1 MNKKVLKSQTPKVY
15 KHKILNTASFG
26 GFHHSDY
33 QIFLD
38 LISKIG
44 GVDEKGKYLQ
54 PEQMKREHILTAK
67 EHAKK
72 FNLNVDNSY
81 RYLKKSCDK
90 LMEKTLRIDSSDGK
104 QTLKINVCSSAKYDM
119 AEGQITIKF
128 TDDIMPY
135 LAQVKEK
142 FLLYNIKEIANFG
155 SLYTTRLYE
164 LLQEYKTTGWME
176 KSIED
181 LRKIFSVEN
190 KFKLYADL
198 KRKTF
203 GHACKEIN
211 HIYPNT
217 DLQFEEKKAGR
228 KVVAIKFIFNIISD
242 NPVQEIKTAQK

>member
-1 MNKKVLKSQTPKVY
+1 MGVIFRIREMNKKVLKSQTPKVY

-54 PEQMKREHILTAK
+54 PEQMKREHVLTAK

-90 LMEKTLRIDSSDGK
+90 LMEKTLRIDSLDGK

-128 TDDIMPY
+128 FPSAYPY
-135 LAQVKEK
+135 LAQV
-142 FLLYNIKEIANFG
+142 
-155 SLYTTRLYE
+155 
-164 LLQEYKTTGWME
+164 
-176 KSIED
+176 
-181 LRKIFSVEN
+181 
-190 KFKLYADL
+190 
-198 KRKTF
+198 
-203 GHACKEIN
+203 
-211 HIYPNT
+211 
-217 DLQFEEKKAGR
+217 
-228 KVVAIKFIFNIISD
+228 
-242 NPVQEIKTAQK
+242 